1 MYTRSPAA
9 YEALRSFNILSLP
22 CRRSLQDFVTANEDP
37 PGVNE
42 TKIADQ
48 RNLYDAF
55 KLQKKREG
63 KKIPLSVGVLIFD
76 EMKVQN
82 KVSITHDVHTV

>member
-76 EMKVQN
+76 EVKVQN